1 MPKEAVVNGD
11 VHYLVD
17 KCSGENM
24 NEVIASNFIDLF
36 TNSPFGM
43 AGGCN
48 GKCTIENVRVE
59 CGNQTDAR
67 RRRKAADGDQTFKI
81 PLTVHFSLK
90 VPLPINSSLFD
101 LNQTSR
107 QISNNLLEALNE
119 TDLDLNIKGVIIV
132 YDSSKPVVFRLSSL
146 VCSEGQV
153 QRGTRCGKESP
164 LAFDGVHYIFGFK
177 CSITSGE
184 SSNMSKKDSL
194 DNVQV
199 KLFTN

>member
-17 KCSGENM
+17 KCGGESM
-24 NEVIASNFIDLF
+24 NEVIAGNFIDLF

-59 CGNQTDAR
+59 CGNQTKAR
-67 RRRKAADGDQTFKI
+67 RRRKAEADGDQTFKN

-90 VPLPINSSLFD
+90 VPLPSNASLFD

-119 TDLDLNIKGVIIV
+119 TDLNLNISGVIIV
-132 YDSSKPVVFRLSSL
+132 YDSSKPVVLRLSSL

-164 LAFDGVHYIFGFK
+164 FA
-177 CSITSGE
+177 CSVIYFW
-184 SSNMSKKDSL
+184 L
-194 DNVQV
+194 
-199 KLFTN
+199 